1 MNALVMSNREL
12 IQRPAVSPIPAV
24 LELGGALAGL
34 AGGLAMTISAALLA
48 GLYGYDRWV
57 QVKAIASLVLG
68 SSATASAGFAAGPVL
83 IGLLIQLV
91 VAALLGALFESV
103 TRRMFR
109 LPSDYGMPALTGLV
123 FGLLLWLAAYFAV
136 PALIPQLMVVAAPA
150 FIILYIIYGMVT
162 GLVHGVLRPQPY
174 ASTID

>member
-1 MNALVMSNREL
+1 MNALVMSNRQL
-12 IQRPAVSPIPAV
+12 IRRPAVSPFPVV

-34 AGGLAMTISAALLA
+34 AGGLAMTIGSVLLA
-48 GLYGYDRWV
+48 GSYGYDRWV
-57 QVKAIASLVLG
+57 QLKAIASLVLG
-68 SSATASAGFAAGPVL
+68 SSATASVGFVAGPVL
-83 IGLLIQLV
+83 IGLLIELV

-103 TRRMFR
+103 TRRMFH

-123 FGLLLWLAAYFAV
+123 FGLLIWLAAYFAL

-150 FIILYIIYGMVT
+150 FIILYIIYGTVT

-174 ASTID
+174 ASMID